1 MIEEFKK
8 YNFLLETD
16 VNLKNYNTMKLE
28 SMCYV
33 LVHPKDIQELK
44 SIVDI
49 IKKYKTKF
57 FVLGNGSNVILPEY
71 YDGVIIK
78 LDHLKKLLVKNE
90 NIYVESGYML
100 NKLANKLSSLGY
112 TGIEWATGIPGTIGG
127 AVYSNAGAYNSSMN
141 DIVDS
146 VIVFDGNKTL
156 EFTKDDLKFGYRTSV
171 FKSNHE
177 LIVLSCN
184 IKLNKGNLEEIKDT
198 IDKRTKKRLDSQPL
212 NYPSCGSVFRNP
224 DNNSAWQLIDGVG
237 LKGYNI
243 GDALISNKHAN
254 FIVNN
259 GNATSKD
266 VIKLIKLIK
275 KEVKKKYDI
284 DLILE
289 QEIIK

>member
-8 YNFLLETD
+8 YNFLFETD